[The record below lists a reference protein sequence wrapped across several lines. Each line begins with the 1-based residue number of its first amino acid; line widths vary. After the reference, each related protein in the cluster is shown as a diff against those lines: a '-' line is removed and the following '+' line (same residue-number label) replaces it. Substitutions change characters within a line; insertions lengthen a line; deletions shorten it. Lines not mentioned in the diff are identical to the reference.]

1 MSQVIDLCEGDD
13 NGAWPNAA
21 SVPPLPLSRKRRRE
35 KEESSNDDHPRNE
48 NGPGNKTATGW
59 AEFVFD
65 LELADEVEVVSLH
78 RKRRSIMKSER
89 SAKND
94 AAGKNAQTL
103 KGVHATEKDI
113 GSEDAQVV
121 DHDEPHEVIAA
132 AVSYPMNSDPEQTNR
147 DDGSANKHSQNRST
161 SKGAVWEDRLSEFAN
176 YRKLHGHC
184 NVPRN
189 YSENAKLGTWV
200 ATQRCQYSLHL
211 KGKTSSI
218 TLPRIQ
224 ALESLGFEW
233 GSRGATC
240 TSTWEFRLSELANYI
255 KVHGHCHVPQNY
267 SENAK
272 LGTWVDTQRHQYSL
286 HLKGKTSHITLP
298 RIQALEVLGFEW
310 GSTWEDQESKQVV
323 DGLANERLLKVRV
336 RSRQR
341 DQAST
346 AVGKQKSRRF

>member
-1 MSQVIDLCEGDD
+1 MEHRWHLIWAYCTFLCRI
-13 NGAWPNAA
+13 
-21 SVPPLPLSRKRRRE
+21 LHKRGRWVDTQRVQY
-35 KEESSNDDHPRNE
+35 R
-48 NGPGNKTATGW
+48 
-59 AEFVFD
+59 
-65 LELADEVEVVSLH
+65 LH
-78 RKRRSIMKSER
+78 
-89 SAKND
+89 
-94 AAGKNAQTL
+94 L
-103 KGVHATEKDI
+103 KGKTSHITPPRIQALEVLGFEWGSCGATC
-113 GSEDAQVV
+113 
-121 DHDEPHEVIAA
+121 
-132 AVSYPMNSDPEQTNR
+132 T
-147 DDGSANKHSQNRST
+147 
-161 SKGAVWEDRLSEFAN
+161 WEDRLSELAD